1 MAITA
6 SSVLASNSLEDFR
19 IEFNNLVTDVD
30 AIQLANTFDTRIIFE
45 GSTVDG
51 FETALTLVDPTAD
64 RSI

>member
-30 AIQLANTFDTRIIFE
+30 SIQLANTFDTFYCI
-45 GSTVDG
+45 
-51 FETALTLVDPTAD
+51 A
-64 RSI
+64 